1 MSEPFLRQDKLKLRP
16 PNSQERS
23 PCSLA
28 RLKPGRYIERRSF
41 SNSISVRTGTPW
53 LKPVVGWAL
62 FRGA

>member
-28 RLKPGRYIERRSF
+28 RLKPGRYIRVATMTLNLRPQST
-41 SNSISVRTGTPW
+41 SD
-53 LKPVVGWAL
+53 VVLRVAWK
-62 FRGA
+62 